1 MIKVNDKI
9 FEMSYYEIPLH
20 VLRNGNVIEM
30 SSMNIVPGDLVF
42 FNKPIRLPFEGV
54 LLEG

>member
-1 MIKVNDKI
+1 MKVNDKI

-20 VLRNGNVIEM
+20 VLRNGNVSEI
-30 SSMNIVPGDLVF
+30 SSMDIVPGDLVF
-42 FNKPIRLPFEGV
+42 FNKTIRLPFEGV